1 MVENKNNVTLTEN
14 DENTTETSNFIEKF
28 IDEDIAKDGQFEGMA
43 VHTRFPPEPNGYLH
57 IGHAKAVCLNFGIA
71 EKYKGLCNLR
81 MDDTNPV
88 AEDKDFVDQI
98 VSDIHWLGFDWGDR
112 FYYAS
117 DYFQAMYEFAIELI
131 KKDLAYVDES
141 SAETI
146 RENRGTLTDPGVES
160 EYRNRPIEESLEL
173 FERMRAG
180 EFEDGAMVLRA
191 KIDMSSGNIN
201 MRDPVIYRIS
211 HTPHHRTGTEWPIY
225 PMYDFAHPIEDA
237 LEHITHSLC
246 TMEFEDHR
254 PLYNWVR
261 DNTSV
266 PSKPR
271 QIEFSRLGIEYTVM
285 SKRKLRQLVEE
296 GLVDGWDDPRMPT
309 IAGLRRRGFTPR
321 SIRNF
326 AEGVGIT
333 KSQNMIEY
341 SFLESNL
348 RDDLNEHAD
357 RRFVVLE
364 PVELEITNYPDD
376 KTEYFSVD
384 NHPDYP
390 ERGSRDLPFSK
401 HLWIERDDFMIDP
414 VKKYNRLY
422 VGNKV
427 RLREAYIV
435 ECTGFDTDEN
445 GNVTKVYATYDE
457 VTKGGKAREGEKV
470 RGTIHWVEK
479 STALDL
485 EARIY
490 APLFTVP
497 NPDEAENYK
506 DVINKDSLEV
516 LQAKAEP
523 SLLNTEAEEHFQ
535 FMRKGYFTRDNR
547 PENQNKLIF
556 NQSVGLKDTFN
567 RK

>member
-1 MVENKNNVTLTEN
+1 MAENKNNITLADNEEN
-14 DENTTETSNFIEKF
+14 VLESNNFIEKF
-28 IDEDIAKDGQFEGMA
+28 IDEDLAKDGQFEGMT

-71 EKYKGLCNLR
+71 EKYNGLCNLR

-88 AEDKDFVDQI
+88 SEDKDFVDQI

-117 DYFQAMYEFAIELI
+117 DYFQEMYEFAIELI
-131 KKDLAYVDES
+131 KKDMAYVDES

-146 RENRGTLTDPGVES
+146 RQNRGTLTEPGIES
-160 EYRNRPIEESLEL
+160 EYRYRPIEESLEL

-191 KIDMSSGNIN
+191 KIDMSAGNIN

-309 IAGLRRRGFTPR
+309 IAGLRRRGFTPT

-348 RDDLNEHAD
+348 RDDLNENAD
-357 RRFVVLE
+357 RRFVVLD

-384 NHPDYP
+384 NHPDFP

-401 HLWIERDDFMIDP
+401 HLWIERDDFMIEP

-445 GNVTKVYATYDE
+445 GNVTKVYGTYDD

-479 STALDL
+479 TTALDL

-490 APLFTVP
+490 KPLFTVP

-506 DVINKDSLEV
+506 DVINTDSSEI
-516 LQAKAEP
+516 LQAKCEP
-523 SLLNTEAEEHFQ
+523 SLLNTQAEEHFQ

>member
-1 MVENKNNVTLTEN
+1 MAENKNNITLADNEEN
-14 DENTTETSNFIEKF
+14 VLESNNFIEKF
-28 IDEDIAKDGQFEGMA
+28 IDEDLAKDGQFEGMT

-71 EKYKGLCNLR
+71 EKYSGLCNLR

-88 AEDKDFVDQI
+88 SEDKDFVDQI

-117 DYFQAMYEFAIELI
+117 DYFQEMYEFAIELI
-131 KKDLAYVDES
+131 KKDMAYVDES

-146 RENRGTLTDPGVES
+146 RQNRGTLTEPGIES
-160 EYRNRPIEESLEL
+160 EYRYRPIEESLEL

-191 KIDMSSGNIN
+191 KIDMSAGNIN

-309 IAGLRRRGFTPR
+309 IAGLRRRGFTPT

-348 RDDLNEHAD
+348 RDDLNENAD
-357 RRFVVLE
+357 RRFVVLD

-384 NHPDYP
+384 NHPDFP

-401 HLWIERDDFMIDP
+401 HLWIERDDFMIEP

-445 GNVTKVYATYDE
+445 GNVTKVYGTYDD

-479 STALDL
+479 TTALDL

-490 APLFTVP
+490 KPLFTVP

-506 DVINKDSLEV
+506 DVINTDSLEI
-516 LQAKAEP
+516 LQAKCEP
-523 SLLNTEAEEHFQ
+523 SLLNTQAEEHFQ
-535 FMRKGYFTRDNR
+535 FMRKGYFTRDIR